1 MSIATPSAPVTTDFA
16 VPPFAVRRFSVA
28 EYQRLTEIGMLTEDD
43 SVELLEGWIV
53 RKMTKNPRHD
63 ATIDMLSEILWR
75 LLPAGWFPRTQNVLI
90 TPDSAPEPD
99 VVIAQGRPQ
108 DYVDHHP
115 TPRDVALVIEVA
127 ESSLDRDWQKRGIYA
142 RAGVA
147 VYWIV
152 DLNADRLEVF
162 TEPDI
167 VAEQFQRHEQLRSS
181 SLANI
186 SLPTGEIVTLALAD
200 ILQTPAE

>member
-43 SVELLEGWIV
+43 SVELLEG
-53 RKMTKNPRHD
+53 HD